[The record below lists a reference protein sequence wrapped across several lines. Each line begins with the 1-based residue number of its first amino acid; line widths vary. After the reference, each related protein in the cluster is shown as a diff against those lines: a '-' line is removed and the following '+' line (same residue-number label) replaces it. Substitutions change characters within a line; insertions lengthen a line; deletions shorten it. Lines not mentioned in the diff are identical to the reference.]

1 MDPLTL
7 LLDVLIVLWLGAVL
21 VGIVRAWSA
30 RPPRLGPLSAQAHD
44 RFKMAWNHIVSEFVR
59 APGQATREAE
69 ALLYNVL
76 AARGHPTTG
85 DRLPPSMHEARRW
98 IARERQD
105 GTDALRQAMLN
116 YRKAFDSVLGSRP
129 AARRETP
136 REREMA

>member
-7 LLDVLIVLWLGAVL
+7 LLDVLIVLWVGAVL

-30 RPPRLGPLSAQAHD
+30 RPPRLRPLSAQAHD

-59 APGQATREAE
+59 APGQATRE
-69 ALLYNVL
+69 
-76 AARGHPTTG
+76 ARGHPTTG